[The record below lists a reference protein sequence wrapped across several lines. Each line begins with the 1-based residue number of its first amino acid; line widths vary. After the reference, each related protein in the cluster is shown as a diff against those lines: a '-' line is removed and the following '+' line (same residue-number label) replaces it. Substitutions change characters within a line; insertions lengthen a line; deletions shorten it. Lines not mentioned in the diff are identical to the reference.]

1 MAIIS
6 HKFTFSTLLTLVLLL
21 PTEHIYG
28 ADSDFDEMGSY
39 FRLIWGLLIVLGVI
53 LILYGV
59 LRKRLSLFHNSNSQ
73 AIKVLEIKPLMARKS
88 LCLVEVKGE
97 EYLLGISNDQIT
109 HIATISSSNPR
120 SSFAETL
127 DKTEPGSYT

>member
-1 MAIIS
+1 MIINS
-6 HKFTFSTLLTLVLLL
+6 RKFTLCTVLTWAVLL
-21 PTEHIYG
+21 PTEYSYG
-28 ADSDFDEMGSY
+28 ADSEFDEMGSY
-39 FRLIWGLLIVLGVI
+39 FRLIWGLLIVLGII

-59 LRKRLSLFHNSNSQ
+59 LRKRVSLFHTPKSQ
-73 AIKVLEIKPLMARKS
+73 AIKVLEIKPLMPKKS

-109 HIATISSSNPR
+109 HIATINSSNR

-127 DKTEPGSYT
+127 SKTDPDSYT